1 MLFVLWLG
9 AWFVLSGGVNKTQ
22 NLMTQEFYE
31 VSANA
36 GFRLKNIY
44 VEGREN
50 TDAALLMALINAE
63 KGMPLFA
70 IDPHK
75 IHAALADI
83 SWIENLAVKR
93 VFPDSLHITLT
104 ERVPAALWLNEGR
117 LVVIDQSGYQIT
129 TQNVERF
136 EDLLILS
143 GKAAPEKFNELNG
156 YLKAVPEIAEKIDQ
170 ASFVGQ
176 RRWDLHL
183 KNKITVNLPEDNIG
197 LALQRLLKTHQ
208 DDAILD
214 KTIKNVD
221 LRQEDRLIIEAY
233 PGTAQKQYSFVS
245 GKGSPI

>member
-9 AWFVLSGGVNKTQ
+9 AWFVLSGGVQKTQ
-22 NLMTQEFYE
+22 NFAIQEFYE
-31 VSANA
+31 ASAKA
-36 GFRLKNIY
+36 GFRLNNIY

-50 TDAALLMALINAE
+50 TDASLLMALINAE

-70 IDPHK
+70 VDPHK
-75 IHAALADI
+75 IRIALADI
-83 SWIENLAVKR
+83 SWIESIAVKR
-93 VFPDSLHITLT
+93 VFPDSVHINIV
-104 ERVPAALWLNEGR
+104 ERKPAALWLNEGR
-117 LVVIDQSGYQIT
+117 LMVVDRTGYQIT
-129 TQNVERF
+129 TQNVDRF
-136 EDLLILS
+136 EDLLILN
-143 GKAAPEKFNELNG
+143 GKDAPVHLDVLQS
-156 YLKAVPEIAEKIDQ
+156 YLSAVPEVAERIDQ
-170 ASFVGQ
+170 ATLIGK

-208 DDAILD
+208 EDGILD

-221 LRQEDRLIIEAY
+221 LRQDDRLIIEAY